1 MKAIVRPATILFL
14 ILFLCSST
22 VWADNYMLVDT
33 YIGPGAT
40 HDYWKDADV
49 IGNLN
54 DFDILGLN
62 ATVSS
67 DLLKVD
73 IYSTYFDDNSISQYD
88 TELGDLFISVDGY
101 SGEGEGWEYVAV
113 LDNHNPDIIEGKASG
128 SVFLYDKDD
137 GGNIVMSHVS
147 NPRYIYREGQEV
159 QFTPQAN
166 AKATGTWQI
175 DNNWLSIYIA
185 GDDILPVVTEV
196 GFHYAMT
203 CGNDV
208 IEGGVA
214 PVPEPATM
222 VLLGT
227 GLIGLAGISRR
238 KRKKSA

>member
-1 MKAIVRPATILFL
+1 MRAIVRPATILFL
-14 ILFLCSST
+14 ILFLSSNS

-33 YIGPGAT
+33 YVGPGAT

-62 ATVSS
+62 ATVTS

-73 IYSTYFDDNSISQYD
+73 IFSTYFDVSSMGKYD
-88 TELGDLFISVDGY
+88 TALGDLFISVDGY
-101 SGEGEGWEYVAV
+101 SGENESWEYAAV
-113 LDNHNPDIIEGKASG
+113 LDAHDDSMGG
-128 SVFLYDKDD
+128 SVYLYSVNAGSILYSQDLTD
-137 GGNIVMSHVS
+137 SS
-147 NPRYIYREGQEV
+147 RYIFRSGQEV
-159 QFTPQAN
+159 QLTAAPEN
-166 AKATGTWQI
+166 AIATGTWGI
-175 DNNWLSIYIA
+175 ENNWLSIYIA
-185 GDDILPVVTEV
+185 GQDILPAITDV

-238 KRKKSA
+238 KCKKSA